1 MEIKAEIQVL
11 IDSVF
16 TSWIHM
22 PVQENVLIEE
32 CKKMGINL
40 DNPNYKFECCSYYL
54 MVGRTILPVC
64 NLNDYDKHSIFE
76 LNKLLNKFET
86 LSEEE
91 LTELMSN
98 HEKSLLDA
106 LKGD

>member
-1 MEIKAEIQVL
+1 MEVKAEIQVL
-11 IDSVF
+11 IDSIF

-22 PVQENVLIEE
+22 PAQENVLVEE

-40 DNPNYKFECCSYYL
+40 DHPNYKLECCSYYL

-64 NLNDYDKHSIFE
+64 NLNDYDKHSILE

-91 LTELMSN
+91 L
-98 HEKSLLDA
+98 EKLGVGQNKTLLQA

>member
-1 MEIKAEIQVL
+1 MEVKAEIQVL
-11 IDSVF
+11 IDSIF

-22 PVQENVLIEE
+22 PVQENVLVEE

-40 DNPNYKFECCSYYL
+40 DNPNYKLECCSYYF
-54 MVGRTILPVC
+54 MVGKLNLPNCNFNNYDRYSIL
-64 NLNDYDKHSIFE
+64 E
-76 LNKLLNKFET
+76 LNELLNKFEA

-91 LTELMSN
+91 LEKLMN
-98 HEKSLLDA
+98 QNKSLLEA